1 MFQKCRSLRLVQEAQ
16 ENQKVMGHTP
26 LKKLKSVQAN
36 LTLNSVLH
44 IQLTSDRSF
53 WEIDQ
58 YKRVIK
64 RMEVGIAA
72 CDVVQEVWPERC
84 VS

>member
-1 MFQKCRSLRLVQEAQ
+1 MTVRSFL
-16 ENQKVMGHTP
+16 
-26 LKKLKSVQAN
+26 
-36 LTLNSVLH
+36 
-44 IQLTSDRSF
+44 QLTSDRSF

-72 CDVVQEVWPERC
+72 CDVIQEV
-84 VS
+84 